1 METPIENSD
10 LIIDG
15 SYLKT
20 EAENYQTIL
29 HTIPNLNSPF
39 KL

>member
-20 EAENYQTIL
+20 EAENYQTEYY
-29 HTIPNLNSPF
+29 TPF
-39 KL
+39 LI